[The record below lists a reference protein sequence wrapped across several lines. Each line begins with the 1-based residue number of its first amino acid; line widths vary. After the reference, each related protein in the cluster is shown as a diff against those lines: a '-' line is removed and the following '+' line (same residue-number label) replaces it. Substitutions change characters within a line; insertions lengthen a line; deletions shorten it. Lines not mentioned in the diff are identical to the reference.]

1 MSKWSIGRRDFL
13 KVMGFG
19 AASLAMQGCMR
30 THVHRGAKGKR
41 PNIIYIMADDLGF
54 GNLGCYGGERI
65 LTPSVDQMA
74 REGMRFTEVYA
85 GHCVCAP
92 SRSVLMTGQHTGH
105 TRVRGNK
112 CMVGGVRDEI
122 TGGGCRLPLLP
133 EDVTVAEVLK
143 KAGYAT
149 GITGKWGLGDPGT
162 TGIPTRQ
169 GFDQWLGYLNQ
180 NHADEYYTDYLWR
193 NEEKIVLE
201 GNLNG
206 KRTQYTH
213 DLFAEFA
220 LDFIREHKGGPF
232 FLYLPFTIPHFNY
245 EVPSIGLYKDKPW
258 KETEKIYAAMVT
270 RMDKDIGRV
279 LDLLQKLDIDEDTIV
294 FFCSDNGGT
303 LWGTMPPYR
312 GGKGGLMEGG
322 IRTPMIARW
331 PGKIAAGA
339 VSDARWYF
347 ADVMPTLAE
356 LAGVKAPD
364 DIDGV
369 SVVPTLFGRKQD
381 ELHDRFMYWEQ
392 PRGLQQAVRW
402 RHWQAAIRKRG
413 AKLRLYNLAEDPGEY
428 HDVAEKHPEIVAV
441 FKEYLKTARTETPN
455 WPLPPE

>member
-1 MSKWSIGRRDFL
+1 MSIQRVSRRDFL
-13 KVMGFG
+13 KAMGFG
-19 AASLAMQGCMR
+19 AASLAMPGCMQ

-54 GNLGCYGGERI
+54 GNLGCYGGTRI
-65 LTPSVDQMA
+65 LTPSVDRMA
-74 REGMRFTEVYA
+74 GEGMRFTEVYA

-105 TRVRGNK
+105 TRVRDNK
-112 CMVGGVRDEI
+112 CMVGGVKDEI

-143 KAGYAT
+143 QAGYAT

-169 GFDQWLGYLNQ
+169 GFDEWLGYLNQ
-180 NHADEYYTDYLWR
+180 NHANEYYTDYLWR
-193 NEEKIVLE
+193 DEEKIVLE

-206 KRTQYTH
+206 KRSQYTH
-213 DLFAEFA
+213 DMFAEFA
-220 LDFIREHKGGPF
+220 LDFIREHRNEPF
-232 FLYLPFTIPHFNY
+232 FLYVPFTIPHFNH
-245 EVPSIGLYKDKPW
+245 EVPSIGLYNDKPW

-270 RMDKDIGRV
+270 RMDKDIGRI
-279 LDLLQKLDIDEDTIV
+279 LDLLKELDIDEDTIV

-312 GGKGGLMEGG
+312 GSKGGLMEGG
-322 IRTPMIARW
+322 IRTPMIVRW
-331 PGKIAAGA
+331 PGKITAGA

-356 LAGVKAPD
+356 LAGAKAPEN
-364 DIDGV
+364 IDGV
-369 SVVPTLFGRKQD
+369 SVVPTLFGKKQD
-381 ELHDRFMYWEQ
+381 ELHERFMYWEA
-392 PRGLQQAVRW
+392 PRELQQVVRW
-402 RHWQAAIRKRG
+402 RNWKAAIRKRG
-413 AKLRLYNLAEDPGEY
+413 ARIRLYNLAEDPGE
-428 HDVAEKHPEIVAV
+428 HNDVAEKHPDIVAV
-441 FKEYLKTARTETPN
+441 FEEYLRTARTETPN

>member
-1 MSKWSIGRRDFL
+1 MSIQRISRRDFL
-13 KVMGFG
+13 KAMGFG
-19 AASLAMQGCMR
+19 AASLAMPGCTQ
-30 THVHRGAKGKR
+30 THVHRGAKNKP

-65 LTPSVDQMA
+65 LTPSVDRMA
-74 REGMRFTEVYA
+74 GEGMRFTEVYA

-105 TRVRGNK
+105 TRVRDNK
-112 CMVGGVRDEI
+112 CMVGGVKDEI

-143 KAGYAT
+143 QAGYAT

-169 GFDQWLGYLNQ
+169 GFDEWLGYLNQ
-180 NHADEYYTDYLWR
+180 NHANEYYTDYLWR
-193 NEEKIVLE
+193 DEEKIVLE

-206 KRTQYTH
+206 KRSQYTH
-213 DLFAEFA
+213 DMFAEFA
-220 LDFIREHKGGPF
+220 LDFIREHRNEPF
-232 FLYLPFTIPHFNY
+232 FLYVPFTIPHFNH
-245 EVPSIGLYKDKPW
+245 EVPSIGLYNDKPW

-270 RMDKDIGRV
+270 RMDKDIGRI
-279 LDLLQKLDIDEDTIV
+279 LDLLKELDIDEDTIV

-312 GGKGGLMEGG
+312 GSKGGLMEGG
-322 IRTPMIARW
+322 IRTPMIVRW
-331 PGKIAAGA
+331 PGKITAGA

-356 LAGVKAPD
+356 LAGAKAPD
-364 DIDGV
+364 NIDGV
-369 SVVPTLFGRKQD
+369 SVVPTLFGKKQD
-381 ELHDRFMYWEQ
+381 ELHERFMYWEA
-392 PRGLQQAVRW
+392 PRELQQVVRW
-402 RHWQAAIRKRG
+402 RNWKAAIRKRG
-413 AKLRLYNLAEDPGEY
+413 ARIRLYNLAEDPGE
-428 HDVAEKHPEIVAV
+428 HNDVAEKHPDIVAV
-441 FKEYLKTARTETPN
+441 FEEYLRTARTETPN